1 MRAIQRN
8 IRGKLSNNERSYGIA
23 IQLPCPEIVEIV
35 GATGY
40 DFAWID
46 AEHGCFS
53 LSEIRDLIRSA
64 DAFDIDSIVR
74 VPSHDVTFIQRVLDL
89 GATGILVPHIRTVE
103 DGIAV
108 AAATRYGP
116 SGTRGACPGTRAV
129 GHVTEDWVSDY
140 QRADQ
145 DVLIFGLIEDLEG
158 MENVDAIAREC
169 GFDGL
174 MYGPFDLSMA
184 LGLKGDVTHPTV
196 RKMHDRVIEA
206 TRAAGIEYVASNASW
221 ESDLEA
227 SGARIIAV
235 AGDRFALFNSFR
247 QGLADVKCRFSTEGN
262 DTSQV

>member
-1 MRAIQRN
+1 MRISPRK
-8 IRGKLSNNERSYGIA
+8 IREKLANGARAYGIA
-23 IQLPCPEIVEIV
+23 IQLPCAEIVEIV

-46 AEHGCFS
+46 AEHGCFG
-53 LSEIRDLIRSA
+53 LPEIRDLIRAA

-89 GATGILVPHIRTVE
+89 GATGIMVPHIRTVK

-108 AAATRYGP
+108 AAAARYGP

-145 DVLIFGLIEDLEG
+145 DVLVFGLIEDLEG
-158 MENVDAIAREC
+158 VENVDAIAREC

-184 LGLKGDVTHPTV
+184 LGLKGDVSDPAV
-196 RKMHDRVIEA
+196 RKMHDRVVEA
-206 TRAAGIEYVASNASW
+206 TRAAGIEYVASNAAW

-227 SGARIIAV
+227 TGARIIAV
-235 AGDRFALFNSFR
+235 AGDRFALFNSLR
-247 QGLADVKCRFSTEGN
+247 QGLAEVKRRFLAEGN
-262 DTSQV
+262 DATQV